1 MHSSTHKSEFQAPQ
15 EVFSTYYPHSLLC
28 SISPNAPFPFP
39 SSLFVSLFL
48 NFFLLIRSS
57 SSLHLSEY
65 LHLSHLISF
74 IFFLAHISFSFPVL
88 LSPLSSHHIFSLL
101 FSNPVFPL
109 SLLSV
114 LPPHLLFACGWV
126 CFSYTMVMKFLLCV
140 WLVRV
145 LPMSI
150 GMCKQYNYHTLRK
163 LLYSTDTMF
172 VTTVRAGNE

>member
-1 MHSSTHKSEFQAPQ
+1 MYSSTHKSEFQAPQ

-28 SISPNAPFPFP
+28 SISPNALFPFP
-39 SSLFVSLFL
+39 SSLSVS
-48 NFFLLIRSS
+48 FFLLIRSS
-57 SSLHLSEY
+57 SSRHLSEY

-126 CFSYTMVMKFLLCV
+126 CFS
-140 WLVRV
+140 
-145 LPMSI
+145 
-150 GMCKQYNYHTLRK
+150 HTI
-163 LLYSTDTMF
+163 
-172 VTTVRAGNE
+172 